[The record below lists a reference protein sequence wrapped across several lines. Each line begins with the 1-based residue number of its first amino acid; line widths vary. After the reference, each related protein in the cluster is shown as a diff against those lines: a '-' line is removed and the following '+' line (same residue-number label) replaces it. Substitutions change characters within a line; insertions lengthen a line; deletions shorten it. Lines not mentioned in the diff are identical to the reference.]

1 MNEKNADRAQSDES
15 RAPAQEPSEVLP
27 STEDQAP
34 EGDAQ
39 SGEARFNLEVAAE
52 NVSEALQ
59 KLRTGVQYWADR
71 GRYNKIRIKRNG
83 KAVVPDIPVGA
94 LVALEAATFFWSGL
108 LRGVIVNVVGR
119 VFFEVELINEADEH
133 YKRGLEHFLA
143 GDIAEAENALIA
155 ALKIDDRFARAHLQL
170 GVIRKIQ
177 GRREEAIASFENAI
191 AFDDKSEARR
201 EAEIHLKRM
210 REGG

>member
-1 MNEKNADRAQSDES
+1 MVEQQKPSE
-15 RAPAQEPSEVLP
+15 PAREPSEVLP
-27 STEDQAP
+27 SDGADGASP
-34 EGDAQ
+34 SVDD
-39 SGEARFNLEVAAE
+39 GEAESPRFNLEVAAE

-83 KAVVPDIPVGA
+83 KPVVPDIPVGA

-201 EAEIHLKRM
+201 EAEVHLKRM
-210 REGG
+210 REGK